1 MVNIVKG
8 LIIVSTILVSL
19 PLFGQNEMM
28 IPSKKG
34 QLWGFSDTLGVLKIP
49 AIYDTVY
56 FFEDGEAK
64 VVKNKLSGYINQQ
77 HKVIIP
83 CSNNSC
89 KRIQFNVQVNDL
101 VVRKSHYLIKRNGKY
116 GILDHTNTLK
126 LALIYDHV
134 QKLDSDFFLVKRN
147 KLYGLIKRVN
157 EEYKLIIPI
166 SYLSVKTHEFDGYIA
181 CEKTDGGMSYFD
193 FSGKLIPDF
202 SDFINRN
209 EYATVEAAPTDFKS
223 TPRYSIYKKEGKTGL
238 VKYDGRKNGDTI
250 PFLADSILDVSYLNQ
265 YSYLIVMK
273 DDKWGVI
280 SDNGL
285 VLLEFE
291 YDYLHY
297 KNVSLYASKPFDHL
311 FSAKKADKWGLVAN
325 NKGNPL
331 QTKVL
336 IDFECDTLIEFGRDF
351 LIVKQQENYGVY
363 NKAIY
368 QWNTTLKYKKISPDW
383 VYSRMDLILFYVQTQ
398 QGDWIYVDKNGRE
411 YYAAF

>member
-1 MVNIVKG
+1 MVNVVKG
-8 LIIVSTILVSL
+8 LIMVSTMLASL
-19 PLFGQNEMM
+19 ALFGQNETM
-28 IPSKKG
+28 IPYKKG

-56 FFEDGEAK
+56 FFEDGEAR

-83 CSNNSC
+83 CSNSIC
-89 KRIQFNVQVNDL
+89 KRIEFSVQVNDL
-101 VVRKSHYLIKRNGKY
+101 FVRKSHYLIKRNGKY
-116 GILDHTNTLK
+116 GILDQTNKLK
-126 LALIYDHV
+126 LALIYDQV
-134 QKLDSDFFLVKRN
+134 QELNSGFFLVKRN
-147 KLYGLIKRVN
+147 KLYGLIRRVN

-166 SYLSVKTHEFDGYIA
+166 SYLSVKIAEFDGYIA
-181 CEKTDGGMSYFD
+181 CEKTDGEMSYFD
-193 FSGKLIPDF
+193 FSGKLIPNLA
-202 SDFINRN
+202 DFINRN
-209 EYATVEAAPTDFKS
+209 EYTEVGATDFKP
-223 TPRYSIYKKEGKTGL
+223 TPRYSVYKKEGKIGL
-238 VKYDGRKNGDTI
+238 VKYDTRKNGVDTI
-250 PFLADSILDVSYLNQ
+250 SFLADSILDVNYLDR
-265 YSYLIVMK
+265 YSYFIVMK
-273 DDKWGVI
+273 EGKWGVI
-280 SDNGL
+280 SDDGL

-297 KNVSLYASKPFDHL
+297 KNVSLYASKPFDHR

-336 IDFECDTLIEFGRDF
+336 INFECDTLIEFGRDF

-368 QWNTTLKYKKISPDW
+368 QWNTTLKYKNISPNW
-383 VYSRMDLILFYVQTQ
+383 VYSRTDLMLFYVQTQ
-398 QGDWIYVDKNGRE
+398 KGDWIYVDENGRE